1 MPRLHP
7 ILRSVLAL
15 VAGMLLITIA
25 VELVEFLLVALLSG
39 GIVTDQAAYFE
50 MRNRTGFL
58 AAKLGY
64 NALGGVLGGYAAA
77 AFAGR
82 RYLLHAAL
90 LAGLQTAAFALAMVQ
105 PDLARTAP
113 GWAWVGF
120 TVTTAAGIF
129 AGARIRDRRSATPST
144 AAPPNR

>member
-1 MPRLHP
+1 
-7 ILRSVLAL
+7 
-15 VAGMLLITIA
+15 MLLITVA

-58 AAKLGY
+58 AAKFGY
-64 NALGGVLGGYAAA
+64 NTLGGILGGLVAAA
-77 AFAGR
+77 IAGR
-82 RYLLHAAL
+82 RPLLHGAL
-90 LAGLQTAAFALAMVQ
+90 LAGLQTVAFAFAMAR

-120 TVTTAAGIF
+120 TVTTAAGVLGG
-129 AGARIRDRRSATPST
+129 AGIRDRRSPALPGALDGST
-144 AAPPNR
+144 VEPTDLP